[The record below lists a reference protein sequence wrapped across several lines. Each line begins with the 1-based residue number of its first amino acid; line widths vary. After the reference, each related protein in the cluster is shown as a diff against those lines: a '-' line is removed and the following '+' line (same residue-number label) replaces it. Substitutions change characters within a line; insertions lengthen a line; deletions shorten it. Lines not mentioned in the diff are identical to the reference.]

1 MKEKEPIRTNLPQI
15 MVDLLSKGAEGAI
28 EKEKVVKKSYAE
40 VGDRQ
45 EIGAQGV
52 VKGSLEVPSQIIPAI
67 ERIAPVGADCKYMY
81 AILFDGDETETLIA
95 GYKIAEVK

>member
-1 MKEKEPIRTNLPQI
+1 M
-15 MVDLLSKGAEGAI
+15 
-28 EKEKVVKKSYAE
+28 
-40 VGDRQ
+40 
-45 EIGAQGV
+45 
-52 VKGSLEVPSQIIPAI
+52 KGSLEVPSQMIPTI